1 MHSPAKLDIFIREPL
16 STIGDYSDRY
26 FMIFLQVIFG
36 ATTGNSFSGVALDD
50 VSVLEGPC
58 YGDDVTCNFEENLC
72 SWTSARSLDNVHA
85 SAFWV
90 THNRLQG
97 PGGPLKD
104 HSTSDG
110 GE

>member
-1 MHSPAKLDIFIREPL
+1 MIVNL
-16 STIGDYSDRY
+16 TIL
-26 FMIFLQVIFG
+26 LQVIFG

-58 YGDDVTCNFEENLC
+58 YGDDVACNFEENLC
-72 SWTSARSLDNVHA
+72 SWTSARNVDNVHA

-110 GE
+110 GEE